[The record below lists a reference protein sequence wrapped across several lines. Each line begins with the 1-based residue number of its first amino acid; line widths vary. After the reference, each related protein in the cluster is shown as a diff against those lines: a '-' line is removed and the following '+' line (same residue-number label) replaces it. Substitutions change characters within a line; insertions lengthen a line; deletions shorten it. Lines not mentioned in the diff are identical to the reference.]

1 MTRLSIS
8 QFINMLKKEYAVDMY
23 KMLDITIINFE
34 ITLVFEELLAS
45 IQNLTI
51 ANIRFRPRVT
61 TQNCIY
67 DRQIPN

>member
-1 MTRLSIS
+1 MI
-8 QFINMLKKEYAVDMY
+8 KKEYAVDMY
-23 KMLDITIINFE
+23 KMLDITIINLE
-34 ITLVFEELLAS
+34 ITLIVFEELLTS

-51 ANIRFRPRVT
+51 ANIRFPPRVT